1 MEARIFSISGRPRS
15 SMGVSMEAPCLQDD
29 LFRPGQ
35 RVAVAVSGGA
45 DSVALLRRLLAEQS
59 ALGIVLSVVHVHHGI
74 RGEEAGADA
83 AFVEA
88 LAGAHK
94 LNFHLRRVDAPRA
107 AETRGETLEEAARNL
122 RYAYFEELLAA
133 GSADVVT
140 TAHTLDDQAET
151 VLYKLLRGAWTE
163 GLSGIYPV
171 LPVPGGS
178 IVRPFLQANRAGIEA
193 WLLELGQPWREDA
206 SNSDLAYTRN
216 RVRHQLLPLLKEF
229 NPEIPRQLA
238 RLAAIAADEER
249 YWQRELDRLLPSLLL
264 PGKPVRGGG
273 RSTPTAAGEASVAIE
288 LDRLRQLPAAT
299 GRRVLRA
306 AARQLGVRLG
316 FDHTESLITLAAAPA
331 VPRAKKVSLPGNLVA
346 ERTPRELRFRRL
358 APHAAPPGPQYAFS
372 IPGEVSA
379 PEFGLRLRAELAGV
393 SGSRPAVLRNWR
405 PGDRVSLRHRR
416 GVKKITEILDRLG
429 LNGSA
434 RQFWP
439 VVELSGEIVW
449 MRGVEA
455 ESGSILFTASP
466 LL

>member
-1 MEARIFSISGRPRS
+1 MQ
-15 SMGVSMEAPCLQDD
+15 APCLQAD

-59 ALGIVLSVVHVHHGI
+59 VLGIVLSVVHVHHGI
-74 RGEEAGADA
+74 RGQEADADA
-83 AFVEA
+83 AFVEE
-88 LAGAHK
+88 LAGAHR
-94 LNFHLRRVDAPRA
+94 LDFHLRRVDAPQA
-107 AETRGETLEEAARNL
+107 AESRGETLEEAARNL
-122 RYAYFEELLAA
+122 RYACFEELLAA
-133 GSADVVT
+133 ACADAVA

-163 GLSGIYPV
+163 GLSGIHPV
-171 LPVPGGS
+171 LPATGGS
-178 IVRPFLQANRAGIEA
+178 IVRPFLQAGRAGIEV
-193 WLLELGQPWREDA
+193 WLLHLGQPWREDA
-206 SNSDLAYTRN
+206 SNSDLTYTRN

-229 NPEIPRQLA
+229 NPEIARQLA
-238 RLAAIAADEER
+238 RLAAISADEER

-273 RSTPTAAGEASVAIE
+273 RSSPTAAGEAPVAIE

-299 GRRVLRA
+299 RRRVLRA

-316 FDHTESLITLAAAPA
+316 FEHTESLMALAAAAA
-331 VPRAKKVSLPGNLVA
+331 VPRGKKAGLPGGLLA
-346 ERTPRELRFRRL
+346 ERTPREIRFSRPASPQ
-358 APHAAPPGPQYAFS
+358 APLPGPEYAFS

-379 PEFGLRLRAELAGV
+379 LEFGLRLRAELKEAGD
-393 SGSRPAVLRNWR
+393 SRPAVLRNWR

-416 GVKKITEILDRLG
+416 GVKKVTEILDRLG

-439 VVELSGEIVW
+439 VVESDGKILW

-455 ESGSILFTASP
+455 ESGSVLFTASS
-466 LL
+466 LR